1 MPEIPEKY
9 KTLREITEAI
19 AKADDEIIENHQV
32 STLRAKRYGRA
43 VLAREE
49 FADAKSLVAEKTE
62 KATADFLR
70 EAAHHDVKHAI
81 HKAEHRLAEAR
92 CQAVFKQRP
101 FLQHLD
107 KAREAA
113 ATQGHAK
120 RSQHTVEAGPW
131 RAAVVAQLDSFEDSV
146 RKPAHEGGLAFMLL
160 CACWGRRLGSLGQV
174 GGRCCGDTIMIG
186 GGLHLHHGVSAALAR
201 PPGAPHSAQC
211 GRVGAGERRA
221 SFEPYGL
228 VVRCA

>member
-1 MPEIPEKY
+1 MQSDAYAGAQTTRAVPDNRSDRRRLPQQACQPDETDKTRAAPNNHAIADNMPDIPEKY

-19 AKADDEIIENHQV
+19 AKADDEIIEQHQV
-32 STLRAKRYGRA
+32 STQRAKRYGSA
-43 VLAREE
+43 VTSQRRVRRRQITSSGAHRES
-49 FADAKSLVAEKTE
+49 DGG
-62 KATADFLR
+62 FLE

-107 KAREAA
+107 KARDAA

-131 RAAVVAQLDSFEDSV
+131 RAAVVAQL
-146 RKPAHEGGLAFMLL
+146 G
-160 CACWGRRLGSLGQV
+160 
-174 GGRCCGDTIMIG
+174 
-186 GGLHLHHGVSAALAR
+186 
-201 PPGAPHSAQC
+201 
-211 GRVGAGERRA
+211 
-221 SFEPYGL
+221 
-228 VVRCA
+228 

>member
-1 MPEIPEKY
+1 MPDIPEKY

-19 AKADDEIIENHQV
+19 AKADDEIIEQYQT
-32 STLRAKRYGRA
+32 STQRAKRYSRA
-43 VLAREE
+43 VLARERY
-49 FADAKSLVAEKTE
+49 ADAKSLVAERTE

-107 KAREAA
+107 KARDAA

-131 RAAVVAQLDSFEDSV
+131 RASTVCCDRLAWPWVAAASRALS
-146 RKPAHEGGLAFMLL
+146 
-160 CACWGRRLGSLGQV
+160 
-174 GGRCCGDTIMIG
+174 RCCRK
-186 GGLHLHHGVSAALAR
+186 GLCLNTAWHLASASRCSAL
-201 PPGAPHSAQC
+201 
-211 GRVGAGERRA
+211 
-221 SFEPYGL
+221 
-228 VVRCA
+228 

>member
-1 MPEIPEKY
+1 MI
-9 KTLREITEAI
+9 
-19 AKADDEIIENHQV
+19 
-32 STLRAKRYGRA
+32 
-43 VLAREE
+43 AREE
-49 FADAKSLVAEKTE
+49 YATAKSLVAERTE

-107 KAREAA
+107 KARDAA

-131 RAAVVAQLDSFEDSV
+131 RAAVVANLIAS
-146 RKPAHEGGLAFMLL
+146 RIRCG
-160 CACWGRRLGSLGQV
+160 GRRT
-174 GGRCCGDTIMIG
+174 R
-186 GGLHLHHGVSAALAR
+186 
-201 PPGAPHSAQC
+201 
-211 GRVGAGERRA
+211 AGWAWVRRA
-221 SFEPYGL
+221 MRLQVEVMGMSSLLALERL
-228 VVRCA
+228 RRR

>member
-1 MPEIPEKY
+1 MPDIPEKY

-19 AKADDEIIENHQV
+19 AKADDEIIEQYQV
-32 STLRAKRYGRA
+32 STQRAKRYSRA
-43 VLAREE
+43 VLARED
-49 FADAKSLVAEKTE
+49 FADAKSLVAERTE

-107 KAREAA
+107 KARDAA

-131 RAAVVAQLDSFEDSV
+131 RAAVVANLDSFEIRVAAGARGRAGPGS
-146 RKPAHEGGLAFMLL
+146 E
-160 CACWGRRLGSLGQV
+160 GRRV
-174 GGRCCGDTIMIG
+174 FKWR
-186 GGLHLHHGVSAALAR
+186 
-201 PPGAPHSAQC
+201 
-211 GRVGAGERRA
+211 
-221 SFEPYGL
+221 
-228 VVRCA
+228 